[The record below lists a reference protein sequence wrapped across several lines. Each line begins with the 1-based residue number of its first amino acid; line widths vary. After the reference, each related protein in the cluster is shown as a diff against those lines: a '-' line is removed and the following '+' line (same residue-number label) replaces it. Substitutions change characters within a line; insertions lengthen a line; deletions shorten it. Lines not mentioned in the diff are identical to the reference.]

1 MKYAIK
7 VWFDDSWLLV
17 SEGPV
22 DNLRVMTT
30 ESLEEANSW
39 RNLWIRDGQN
49 KVEVIEYE

>member
-7 VWFDDSWLLV
+7 VWYDETWRFV

-30 ESLEEANSW
+30 SSYEEAREW
-39 RNLWIRDGQN
+39 KELWIRDGQWAEIVCLN
-49 KVEVIEYE
+49 